1 MDNAIQPKWK
11 VVEYSRNQ
19 IIKAGKNIK
28 KENISP
34 AEKQQAIAVIDNWRA
49 AHGYPLHVI
58 YMNLRRMAENKQG
71 IIVVERLKRL
81 ESIIGKLKREP
92 KMSLWEIQDLGGCRF
107 IVNTIEEVYAY
118 SERLEKSS
126 IRHVL
131 KKTYDYIQNPK
142 TSGYRSL
149 HKVYEFHSDKKEEY
163 NNHML
168 IEIQYRTHLQHVW
181 ATAVETMGLFTKQA
195 LKAGQGDTD
204 VKRFFALVSSLF
216 AKIENQPTVPYT
228 SSDYSELI
236 NEIRYLDKKHNYLS
250 LLSGISVAINH
261 QEKAGRESR
270 HPMYYLLALNYD
282 IRRLSIKSYKAS
294 EFEQANQ
301 QYSNYE
307 NQKTEKN
314 MDVVLVRANSFSIVR
329 SAYPNYFSDIAE
341 FIEIVSNRLH

>member
-1 MDNAIQPKWK
+1 MDNTNQPKWK

-19 IIKAGKNIK
+19 IIKAGKKVKDGNL
-28 KENISP
+28 SP
-34 AEKQQAIAVIDNWRA
+34 DDEQQAIAVIDNWRA

-58 YMNLRRMAENKQG
+58 YMNLRHMAENKPE

-81 ESIIGKLKREP
+81 DSIIGKLIREP
-92 KMSLWEIQDLGGCRF
+92 HMSLWEIQDLGGCRF
-107 IVNTIEEVYAY
+107 IVNTIDDVYMY
-118 SERLEKSS
+118 SERLEKSR

-131 KKTYDYIQNPK
+131 KKTDDYIQNPK
-142 TSGYRSL
+142 VSGYRSL

-195 LKAGQGDTD
+195 LKAGQGDAD
-204 VKRFFALVSSLF
+204 VRRFFALVSSLF
-216 AKIENQPTVPYT
+216 AIIEEQPTVPYT
-228 SSDYSELI
+228 SCDYSELV

-261 QEKAGRESR
+261 QEKDGRESK

-282 IRRLSIKSYKAS
+282 KRRLSIVSYKAS

-307 NQKTEKN
+307 NQKSERN
-314 MDVVLVRANSFSIVR
+314 IDVVLVRANSFGIVR

-341 FIEIVSNRLH
+341 FIQIVGERL

>member
-1 MDNAIQPKWK
+1 MKKAIQPKWK
-11 VVEYSRNQ
+11 VIEYSRNQ
-19 IIKAGKNIK
+19 IIKAGKKIK
-28 KENISP
+28 KEDITL

-58 YMNLRRMAENKQG
+58 YMNLRRMAENKTG

-81 ESIIGKLKREP
+81 DSIIGKLKREP
-92 KMSLWEIQDLGGCRF
+92 NMSLWEIQDLGGCRF
-107 IVNTIEEVYAY
+107 IVNTIDEVYSY
-118 SERLEKSS
+118 SESLEKSR

-131 KKTYDYIQNPK
+131 TKTYDYIQTPK
-142 TSGYRSL
+142 ASGYRSL

-181 ATAVETMGLFTKQA
+181 ATAVETMGLFTKKA
-195 LKAGQGDTD
+195 LKAGQGDDD
-204 VKRFFALVSSLF
+204 VKRFFALASSLI
-216 AKIENQPTVPYT
+216 AKIENQPTVPNT
-228 SSDYSELI
+228 SNDVHDII
-236 NEIRYLDKKHNYLS
+236 NEIRSLNSKHHYLTF
-250 LLSGISVAINH
+250 LSGISVAINH
-261 QEKAGRESR
+261 QEKTDRETK

-282 IRRLSIKSYKAS
+282 KRELSIMSYKAS

-301 QYSNYE
+301 YYSDLE
-307 NQKTEKN
+307 NRRTDNN

-341 FIEIVSNRLH
+341 FFDIINKRL